1 MVTDFFKFIPQDQQI
16 LVAGANNRGDLVAG
30 LFERPR
36 DRVGYSGSNTTA
48 NYADFAKQLDFRGI
62 TKRPKYVVNRATHR
76 NILKMGG
83 AFPNGLNDQADRAG
97 LNIIINN
104 GKRNAFT
111 GFIKS

>member
-1 MVTDFFKFIPQDQQI
+1 
-16 LVAGANNRGDLVAG
+16 
-30 LFERPR
+30 
-36 DRVGYSGSNTTA
+36 
-48 NYADFAKQLDFRGI
+48 
-62 TKRPKYVVNRATHR
+62 
-76 NILKMGG
+76 MGG